1 MPTDTSSNPSADNA
15 ADPDTD
21 IDTDIDT
28 DNDNE
33 RAAESLRRHI
43 VDMRYAEEMRVF
55 ALKLRHA
62 RMHAVALGC
71 ALGIAGYYYGRM
83 TPPNAV
89 SGWDAHT
96 VALSFG
102 LACALS
108 VLYLHPRY

>member
-21 IDTDIDT
+21 IDIDT
-28 DNDNE
+28 DNE

-62 RMHAVALGC
+62 RVHAVALGC

>member
-15 ADPDTD
+15 ADPDTG
-21 IDTDIDT
+21 IDT
-28 DNDNE
+28 DNE

-62 RMHAVALGC
+62 RVHAVALGC